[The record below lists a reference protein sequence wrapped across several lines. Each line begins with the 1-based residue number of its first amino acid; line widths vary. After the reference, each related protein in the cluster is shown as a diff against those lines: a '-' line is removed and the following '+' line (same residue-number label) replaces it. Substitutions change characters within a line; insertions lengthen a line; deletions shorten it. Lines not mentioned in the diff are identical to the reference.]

1 MDEERIRIGEQEMFR
16 PEEKTEYHHLTAP
29 VELKE
34 HTWNQVQKKQRAVRQ
49 RMAGLTMAAGIAL
62 FLIGGNLLERP
73 DSILSIH
80 QKVVTKEAFSLEQGI
95 MEEEQIVAHSD
106 MRDRSYSMEIPLQ
119 IQTDDETTVR
129 VSEGI
134 LQLVNQEG
142 YIMKEG
148 TEIESVQGGR
158 LSWILDMEWEEAPV
172 CTIVTRQKEY
182 RYEVKMD
189 AAQNYFIQQT
199 K

>member
-1 MDEERIRIGEQEMFR
+1 MFR
-16 PEEKTEYHHLTAP
+16 PEEKTEYHHVTAP

-34 HTWNQVQKKQRAVRQ
+34 YTWNQVQKKQRAIRQ
-49 RMAGLTMAAGIAL
+49 RMKGLTIAACIVL
-62 FLIGGNLLERP
+62 VLIGKNLLEHP
-73 DSILSIH
+73 DSILLIH
-80 QKVVTKEAFSLEQGI
+80 QKVVTEEAVSLEQGS
-95 MEEEQIVAHSD
+95 MEEEQILAHSG
-106 MRDRSYSMEIPLQ
+106 MRDRRYSMEIPLQ

-142 YIMKEG
+142 YIVQEG
-148 TEIESVQGGR
+148 TEIESVQDGS
-158 LSWILDMEWEEAPV
+158 LNWILDKEWEETPV

-182 RYEVKMD
+182 RYEVKID
-189 AAQNYFIQQT
+189 ASQNYFIQQT